1 MCGIVGYIGQEKVD
15 TVLLNALARLEY
27 RGYDSAG
34 IATLGNG
41 ELLMLKEQGKLIN
54 LRKLNEASPLTGKVG
69 IGHTRWATHGEPS
82 QRNAHPHLNAA
93 GTLAVVHNGIIENH
107 AELRERLTAG
117 GIEFQSDTDTEVLS
131 HLISEFHNEKGC
143 SLEESVRLT
152 LGEIVGS
159 YAFCVISK
167 KEPDSFIAAR
177 NGSPLVV
184 GLGKDQNFVASD
196 APALIDYTREVIFL
210 EDYQIAVITDKTVK
224 VTTLEGKIV
233 EPKISHIEWDAKDA
247 SKEGFDHFML
257 KEIEEQPK
265 VVDRVFKARL
275 DGPVFDVLNF
285 SEETLRGAERI
296 IIQACGTSWHAA
308 LTGKFLLETLAG
320 IPTEV
325 DVSSEFR
332 YRHLVKQKNALV
344 ISITQ
349 SGETIDALM
358 GLRQGRAMGYK
369 TLAICNVLGSTIA
382 RESDGVIY
390 THAGP
395 EIGVASTKA
404 YIAQLSVL
412 TALALYW
419 GSIRKTHDAAT
430 FERLREE
437 ARQIP
442 AKIQSIIDNKEQI
455 RKIAEKYHTAR
466 DFLFL
471 ARGINYPNAH
481 EGALKIKEIAY
492 IHATGHPAGEMK
504 HGPIAL
510 IDSNMPVVC
519 IAPNSSVHEKM
530 ASNIQEVKARKGR
543 VIAIVTEGDLRLEK
557 FVDDFIEVP
566 ACDEFLSPLLTVI
579 PLQYLAYYVAV
590 LRGTDVDQPR
600 NLAKSVTVE

>member
-54 LRKLNEASPLTGKVG
+54 LRKLNEAAPLTGKVG